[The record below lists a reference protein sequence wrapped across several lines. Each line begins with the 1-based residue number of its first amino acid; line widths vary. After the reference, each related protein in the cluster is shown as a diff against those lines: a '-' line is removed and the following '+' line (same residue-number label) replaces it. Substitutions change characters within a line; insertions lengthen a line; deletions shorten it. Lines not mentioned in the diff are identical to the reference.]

1 MTRRVWIVRWHGF
14 EEERAG
20 RQVAIDRWVQLGARG
35 IVAEVLEVTAEGGE
49 RSASLVDDLRAAA
62 GAAQAS

>member
-1 MTRRVWIVRWHGF
+1 MTRRVWIVRWRGF

-20 RQVAIDRWVQLGARG
+20 RQDAIDRWVQLGARG
-35 IVAEVLEVTAEGGE
+35 IDAEVLEVTAEGRE
-49 RSASLVDDLRAAA
+49 RSVSLVDDLRAAA

>member
-1 MTRRVWIVRWHGF
+1 MTKRVWIVRWRGF

-20 RQVAIDRWVQLGARG
+20 RQDAIDRWVQLDARG
-35 IVAEVLEVTAEGGE
+35 IDAEGLEVTAKGRE